1 MFLFGLVVG
10 TLFGVVVT
18 SLLVMAA
25 MGDWVGDQRMD
36 DE

>member
-1 MFLFGLVVG
+1 MFLFGLIVG

-25 MGDWVGDQRMD
+25 MGYWVGDQRMD

>member
-1 MFLFGLVVG
+1 MNRILAAIVAFVVW
-10 TLFGVVVT
+10 
-18 SLLVMAA
+18 SAA